1 MLIKVP
7 DVYKRQVGNS
17 VFGYTAPKSE
27 KSKNNSENQVEAA
40 TTQAK
45 KKTKKANAGD
55 IDLSKIKDGTYEG
68 QANGY
73 RGLVK
78 VSVTVK
84 DHKITEIKVLSNSDD
99 AAFFNRASVGVIKNI
114 LAKQSLKVDVV
125 SGATYS
131 SNGIIKAVKNAL
143 TGEEDKSDVY
153 KRQGFYDRFLDGVT
167 FPKILVC
174 YKELMMDQVPTEE
187 HDILMDKVICD
198 E

>member
-1 MLIKVP
+1 M
-7 DVYKRQVGNS
+7 
-17 VFGYTAPKSE
+17 
-27 KSKNNSENQVEAA
+27 NQVEAA
-40 TTQAK
+40 TTAEK
-45 KKTKKANAGD
+45 KKANAGD

-84 DHKITEIKVLSNSDD
+84 DHKITAIKVLSNSDD
-99 AAFFNRASVGVIKNI
+99 AAFFNRASAGVIKNI

-143 TGEEDKSDVY
+143 TGEEDKTAAKQAVLQSQQEALEQRMSQVHIKMEHLQDLH
-153 KRQGFYDRFLDGVT
+153 LD
-167 FPKILVC
+167 IM
-174 YKELMMDQVPTEE
+174 EL
-187 HDILMDKVICD
+187 LKYL
-198 E
+198 